1 MINALPRWKRHK
13 QELSQVLI
21 TRCAQLRGRPL
32 EIDPPVVKDHE
43 DRLFGFLIA
52 GGLNPSEAAIAN
64 RFVCGH
70 IHRVTNL
77 VRHDNRGDLL
87 QIAEL
92 DDFVVDRRRNDRIE
106 PGRRIVKKHQRWF
119 CGHRA
124 RDRDAATLSPDSSDG
139 IRSV

>member
-1 MINALPRWKRHK
+1 MNRNCRKYSIARR
-13 QELSQVLI
+13 
-21 TRCAQLRGRPL
+21 TQLRGRPL

-52 GGLNPSEAAIAN
+52 GGLNPREAAIAN
-64 RFVCGH
+64 RLVRGH

-106 PGRRIVKKHQRWF
+106 PGRRIVKEHQRGF
-119 CGHRA
+119 
-124 RDRDAATLSPDSSDG
+124 AATARAIATRRRCPPDSSDG